1 MGRYIIGIDQST
13 QGTKALLVDE
23 GGHLIHRADR
33 SHRQI
38 VNEAGWVS
46 HDPAEIAANVLA
58 VALIRVPGAWLLS
71 NAYSDTLFPMG
82 IASPCGS
89 ILSAAICVIAFIVL
103 NRRGTFDKLMA

>member
-46 HDPAEIAANVLA
+46 HDPAEI
-58 VALIRVPGAWLLS
+58 RP
-71 NAYSDTLFPMG
+71 
-82 IASPCGS
+82 
-89 ILSAAICVIAFIVL
+89 
-103 NRRGTFDKLMA
+103 